1 MQVLRTAEMK
11 RRGEGFETMDSVA
24 VTPRIDVAFPLAGD
38 SIPRDHGYALFSAM
52 SRVLGEELHGAD
64 WLAVHPVRG
73 MPSTQG
79 MLAIDARRS
88 QLRLRLDPGA
98 IPKVLPLAGKRLELA
113 SQALRVGVPNV
124 FGIDPS
130 PALYSRAVVIKFKDD
145 DLREGPGERF
155 VSEALFRSA
164 VERQLGALGV
174 MARVEIGGKREVR
187 VRDKRVVGYAVTL
200 RDLTDEASLRVQ
212 YAGVGGR
219 QRFGCGVFTP
229 HRDAR

>member
-1 MQVLRTAEMK
+1 
-11 RRGEGFETMDSVA
+11 MDTVA

-52 SRVLGEELHGAD
+52 SRVLGEQLHGAD

-73 MPSTQG
+73 TPATDG
-79 MLAIDARRS
+79 MLVIDARRS
-88 QLRLRLDPGA
+88 QLRLRLVPGA
-98 IPKVLPLAGKRLELA
+98 IPKVLALAGKRLELA
-113 SQALRVGVPNV
+113 KQALRVGVPNV

-145 DLREGPGERF
+145 DIREGPGERF
-155 VSEALFRSA
+155 VSEELFRTA
-164 VERQLGALGV
+164 VERQLTALDV
-174 MARVEIGGKREVR
+174 AARVEVGGKREVR

-200 RDLTDEASLRVQ
+200 RDLSDEGSLRVQ
-212 YAGVGGR
+212 YEGIGGR

-229 HRDAR
+229 HKGA